1 MAMSDHVSGSKRPL
15 ITTNEVPIAGAPFAP
30 TAGTTATR
38 PTIQTAF
45 NTQWIRLDTL
55 GVPIMHE
62 DARGWIIEM
71 AQRHLPKEQPKKWSL
86 SLIKKISDELDF
98 GMTARDVT
106 LLHQAA

>member
-1 MAMSDHVSGSKRPL
+1 
-15 ITTNEVPIAGAPFAP
+15 
-30 TAGTTATR
+30 
-38 PTIQTAF
+38 
-45 NTQWIRLDTL
+45 
-55 GVPIMHE
+55 MHE

-86 SLIKKISDELDF
+86 SLIKKISDELDL